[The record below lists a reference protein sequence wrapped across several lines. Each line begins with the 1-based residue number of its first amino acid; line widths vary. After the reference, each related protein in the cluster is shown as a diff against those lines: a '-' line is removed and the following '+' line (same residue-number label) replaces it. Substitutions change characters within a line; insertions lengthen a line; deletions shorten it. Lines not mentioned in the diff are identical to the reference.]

1 MCNDCYKYISATML
15 TSLNDTST
23 ILKKKKK
30 KRVYPGVSFTAF
42 SRTRAIAYM

>member
-30 KRVYPGVSFTAF
+30 KESIPAF
-42 SRTRAIAYM
+42 LLRHFQEPEL

>member
-30 KRVYPGVSFTAF
+30 KKSIPAF
-42 SRTRAIAYM
+42 LLRHFQEPEL